1 MEEPLAYLRRA
12 HDQGLLVPF
21 VGAGLSAATA
31 GLPSWPD
38 LLETGLR
45 YIVEE
50 CGVDSSDPSIAR
62 AHAAAANGRL
72 IDSFDLLQDLL
83 GTSTDTRTSIKYE
96 AFLAEVF
103 AEPSTLSTELL
114 RALHFLQPRRVVT
127 TNYDTLLENFGVC
140 KGSSVTWQQPAAIRD
155 VFRLGEGVVHLHGTW
170 NLPTSVIL
178 SRRNYEA
185 VAADMSARQVAQVI
199 FHSGVLLFV
208 GTSLDGTHDPH
219 VGDLLSEFERLAD
232 PVRGEQAPHVMLLR
246 GAIRGDVRARL
257 NRQGIRAVSYG
268 ANHGDLPKYLR
279 SVGETGQVQIN
290 TRPVEQLIAGVAKAP
305 SLDDAL
311 RAIGAWI
318 TSDVF
323 PRRTVRVGFSTKQP
337 SGSGFLLRRR
347 AVIPASSSGNPHNYP
362 LSISAW
368 SLLEGRPI
376 GWPSD
381 RDRLVDFA
389 WLRRLR
395 KLDAITAQIMSAE
408 MDRIP
413 ELSAY
418 TDLAMIRRKF
428 TDQTLILDDFFQDW
442 ASDQPELP
450 YEQFLSI
457 PVPWLE
463 GAPTR
468 EDLPEYG
475 VFNIDTNEKPPLLDR
490 RVNELLKLASAV
502 TAMAFRLFDVPVP
515 EALGPTK
522 PMEAASA
529 EDPPPA
535 ARTNQLR
542 WRRPSR
548 WHGR

>member
-1 MEEPLAYLRRA
+1 MEESLAYLRRA

-21 VGAGLSAATA
+21 VGAGLSAAAA

-38 LLETGLR
+38 LLEAGLR
-45 YIVEE
+45 YVVAD
-50 CGVDSSDPSIAR
+50 CGVDPADPRIAR
-62 AHAAAANGRL
+62 AQNTAANGKL

-83 GTSTDTRTSIKYE
+83 SMSNLRTSIKYE

-103 AEPSTLSTELL
+103 AEPNTTSTELL
-114 RALHFLQPRRVVT
+114 SALHFLQPRRVVT

-170 NLPTSVIL
+170 NLPSSVIL
-178 SRRNYEA
+178 SRRNYESIA
-185 VAADMSARQVAQVI
+185 SDMSAKQVAQVI

-208 GTSLDGTHDPH
+208 GTSLDGTNDPH

-232 PVRGEQAPHVMLLR
+232 PIRGEQAPHVMLLR
-246 GAIRGDVRARL
+246 GTIRGDIRARL

-268 ANHGDLPKYLR
+268 ADHGDLPRYLHN
-279 SVGETGQVQIN
+279 VGETGQVQIS
-290 TRPVEQLIAGVAKAP
+290 TRPVDHLIAGVAKAP

-311 RAIGAWI
+311 RAVGAWI
-318 TSDVF
+318 TSEVF
-323 PRRTVRVGFSTKQP
+323 PSRTVRVAFSTKQP
-337 SGSGFLLRRR
+337 SDSGFLLRRR
-347 AVIPASSSGNPHNYP
+347 AVIPANSSGNPHNYP

-376 GWPSD
+376 SWPND
-381 RDRLVDFA
+381 RGRLVDFA

-395 KLDAITAQIMSAE
+395 KLDAITAQIMSSE

-413 ELSAY
+413 ELSSY
-418 TDLAMIRRKF
+418 TDLATIRRKF
-428 TDQTLILDDFFQDW
+428 TDEELALGDFFQDW

-450 YEQFLSI
+450 YAQFLSI

-475 VFNIDTNEKPPLLDR
+475 VFNIDTREKPPLLDR
-490 RVNELLKLASAV
+490 RVNELLKLASSV
-502 TAMAFRLFDVPVP
+502 TAMAFRLFELRGP
-515 EALGPTK
+515 EAVGTIK
-522 PMEAASA
+522 PIEIAGSDAQ
-529 EDPPPA
+529 EPA
-535 ARTNQLR
+535 ARTKQPHWTKAMR
-542 WRRPSR
+542 WRRR
-548 WHGR
+548 